1 MYPLIDGCHVTH
13 NWRVV
18 ILFIKNIS
26 IENKNTRTFSWGK
39 NFEFSRK
46 YFQFQTTFN
55 LIYIFTERRNEATRI
70 RIYFFFFKKK
80 EKGSRLIE
88 GEQLS
93 EPTME
98 KQPSLAP
105 PSQSSSRELQC
116 VGRLEIVQPKPVGF
130 LCGSIPVP
138 TDKSFH
144 DAAFNSA
151 LVPSS
156 DT

>member
-1 MYPLIDGCHVTH
+1 MYPLIDGCHVTIIDER
-13 NWRVV
+13 WFYLLKIFPLKIKIQ
-18 ILFIKNIS
+18 IL
-26 IENKNTRTFSWGK
+26 SWG
-39 NFEFSRK
+39 NFFEFSRK

-55 LIYIFTERRNEATRI
+55 LIYIFTERRSEATRI
-70 RIYFFFFKKK
+70 RIYFFFQKK